1 MRKSLFRIAKR
12 AFPQCRRGFP
22 AVSDGRSC
30 KTKEP
35 LWRHDSVVKAEK
47 KVKSG
52 GAEGVPGHFRFL
64 FHDLRLSKI
73 FTAEMHE
80 YAECRDCVGKTE
92 SLRRAFIIV
101 FLSHARAEGMRSF
114 RRRHEHSAPQMVSIP
129 ARSMAS

>member
-1 MRKSLFRIAKR
+1 M
-12 AFPQCRRGFP
+12 
-22 AVSDGRSC
+22 SDGRSC

-64 FHDLRLSKI
+64 FHDLRLSKF
-73 FTAEMHE
+73 FTAKMHE

-92 SLRRAFIIV
+92 SLRRAFIMD
-101 FLSHARAEGMRSF
+101 FAPHTRAEGMRSF

>member
-1 MRKSLFRIAKR
+1 MGLWK
-12 AFPQCRRGFP
+12 
-22 AVSDGRSC
+22 VHDGC
-30 KTKEP
+30 
-35 LWRHDSVVKAEK
+35 
-47 KVKSG
+47 
-52 GAEGVPGHFRFL
+52 AEGVQGHFRFL

-80 YAECRDCVGKTE
+80 YAECRDCVEKTE

-101 FLSHARAEGMRSF
+101 FLSHARAEGKRSF